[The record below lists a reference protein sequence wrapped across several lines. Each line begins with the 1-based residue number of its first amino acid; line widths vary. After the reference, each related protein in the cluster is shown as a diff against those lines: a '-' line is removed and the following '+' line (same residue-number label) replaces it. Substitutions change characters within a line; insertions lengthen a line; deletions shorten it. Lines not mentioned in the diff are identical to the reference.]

1 MIANSKL
8 QCLQQLHCIGDP
20 SCWCPGGNAE
30 TDGKFGEHAHV
41 EWGITAIFVAE
52 ALVKIAAELLE
63 PLNYFNDPWNC
74 FDFAIVLP
82 SIVPV
87 DVGGAAVIMRLLRL
101 LRVLKLLRAFPKLQ
115 MIVGTVINSFSS
127 IMYIGILLFGSFYL
141 FAVASCIFFARND
154 PWHFGN
160 LHLSLCS
167 LFRVASME
175 DWSDIMYVN
184 QRGCAHYA
192 TFPYDIYPE
201 ECTDE
206 EPWGAFAGVFFCFFL
221 FLNGLILL
229 TLFIGIISAEME
241 NSYSIAKEYNEQDA
255 LTNLYLQKEITNGK
269 PVPKPEIRAYSK
281 IFELLQEI
289 KPMGK
294 DVHRSVTFDDVLAI
308 FSLIDTE
315 YDTQDLRVQFDGC
328 DTGTKGIMLYAEFI
342 QFMR

>member
-1 MIANSKL
+1 
-8 QCLQQLHCIGDP
+8 
-20 SCWCPGGNAE
+20 
-30 TDGKFGEHAHV
+30 
-41 EWGITAIFVAE
+41 
-52 ALVKIAAELLE
+52 
-63 PLNYFNDPWNC
+63 
-74 FDFAIVLP
+74 
-82 SIVPV
+82 
-87 DVGGAAVIMRLLRL
+87 
-101 LRVLKLLRAFPKLQ
+101 
-115 MIVGTVINSFSS
+115 MIVVTVINSFSS
-127 IMYIGILLFGSFYL
+127 IMYIGILLFSSFYL

-241 NSYSIAKEYNEQDA
+241 NSYNNAKEYNEQDA